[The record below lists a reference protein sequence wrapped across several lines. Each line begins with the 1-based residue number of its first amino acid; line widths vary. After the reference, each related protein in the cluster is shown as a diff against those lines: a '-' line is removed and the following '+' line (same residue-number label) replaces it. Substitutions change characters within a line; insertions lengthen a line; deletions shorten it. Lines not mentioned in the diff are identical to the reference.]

1 MWLSNLLCW
10 IAIILINGVCMWW
23 WGWGDWS
30 YVCIFHPK
38 HVGSFIFFILWL
50 IITRFI
56 LKLYINIIFVKFE
69 KCFFNKIFL
78 SVYWPYI
85 GLSISWQIVD
95 KFILMVNFCNVAVKL
110 KKIIILLEKI
120 LDIRVCTLPWYKNQ
134 RNILGF
140 LH

>member
-1 MWLSNLLCW
+1 MNEPTCLGWKIQTYDQSPQPHHH
-10 IAIILINGVCMWW
+10 IHTPFIKIMAIQQSKLDSHIQIS
-23 WGWGDWS
+23 S
-30 YVCIFHPK
+30 Y
-38 HVGSFIFFILWL
+38 SFISTLYLWS
-50 IITRFI
+50 
-56 LKLYINIIFVKFE
+56 LKNVFSTKYS
-69 KCFFNKIFL
+69 CQ
-78 SVYWPYI
+78 YI